1 MSDHNTLK
9 PGFPDPQPDQPGPH
23 EETRPSDWSKEHV
36 FAGGSVAGDV
46 LTWEPAETD
55 KARFRT
61 VVGGAGIS
69 VTVNAG
75 NITIAHTSEGSEI
88 MGSGTVGF
96 IPKFTGVESIGDSI
110 MDQLVSGQITVTG
123 NVKVTGTFFCNYIQG
138 FSSLTIS
145 APAADKHALV

>member
-9 PGFPDPQPDQPGPH
+9 HVFPNPQPDQPGPH
-23 EETRPSDWSKEHV
+23 EETLPSDWNKEHI
-36 FAGGSVAGDV
+36 FSGGTIAGQV

-55 KARFRT
+55 KVRFRT

-88 MGSGTVGF
+88 MGSGTAGF
-96 IPKFTGVESIGDSI
+96 IPKFTGAESIGDSI
-110 MDQLVSGQITVTG
+110 MSESSGVITISGSPGDLHVTG
-123 NVKVTGTFFCNYIQG
+123 SVNVDGAVNT
-138 FSSLTIS
+138 
-145 APAADKHALV
+145 